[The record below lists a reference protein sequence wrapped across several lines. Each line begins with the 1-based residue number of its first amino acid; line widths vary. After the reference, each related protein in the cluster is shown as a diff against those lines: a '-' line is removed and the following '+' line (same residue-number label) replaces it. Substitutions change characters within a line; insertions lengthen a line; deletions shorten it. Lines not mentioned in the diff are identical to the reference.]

1 MKSLTKN
8 TQTHAQIERLVAHAF
23 PETGIADDEQAV
35 LELKEGW
42 FNAAYQIRL
51 RGGRQVVLK
60 IAPPPGADVMQY
72 ERHIMF
78 TEVAA
83 MRRVRAVP
91 GIPVPE
97 IYAFDDSL
105 TLCDAPYFFMA
116 HVEGQTLDQ
125 LEDTLSAA
133 ELAALHRKTG
143 AVIRAVNQIEGPYF
157 GYDGNPA
164 LRADTWREAFTRIFE
179 AVLEDAERK
188 GFAYD
193 FTPDEL
199 RAALNRHASALEEVT
214 APRLVHWDAWNP
226 NFFARDGE
234 IVGLIDFERALW
246 AEPLM
251 EAQFRPLFGEG
262 VTPPMEGYG
271 QTTFT
276 PAEEQRMH
284 LYTLHLALVMHTECA
299 YRQYDTDEIFNFSR
313 DLIRREMAWL
323 TAD

>member
-8 TQTHAQIERLVAHAF
+8 TQTHAQIAGLVGRAF
-23 PETGIADDEQAV
+23 PDTSIATDEHAV

-51 RGGRQVVLK
+51 RDGRQVVLK

-72 ERHIMF
+72 ERDIMF
-78 TEVAA
+78 TEVAS
-83 MRRVRAVP
+83 MRRVRSSTDV
-91 GIPVPE
+91 PVPE
-97 IYAFDDSL
+97 IYAFDDTL

-116 HVEGQTLDQ
+116 YVDGETLDRLGDRISPEQ
-125 LEDTLSAA
+125 MA
-133 ELAALHRKTG
+133 ELHRKTG
-143 AVIRAVNQIEGPYF
+143 GVIRAVNQIGGTYF

-164 LRADTWREAFTRIFE
+164 LRADTWRDAFTRIFE
-179 AVLEDAERK
+179 SVLEDAERK
-188 GFAYD
+188 QFSYD
-193 FTPDEL
+193 FTHDEL
-199 RAALNRHASALEEVT
+199 RAALDRHAGALDEVT
-214 APRLVHWDAWNP
+214 QPRLVHWDAWNP

-276 PAEEQRMH
+276 PVEERRMH

-299 YRQYDTDEIFNFSR
+299 YRQYDTDEVFTFSR
-313 DLIRREMAWL
+313 DLIRREMTWL
-323 TAD
+323 TAN